1 MGLAFADVL
10 INETDATVALID
22 KHDRPGGH
30 WNDAYPFVRL
40 HQPSAFYGVS
50 SRRLGNN
57 AKDKSGWNKGLFELA
72 SGSEVCTY
80 FDQVMQRKLL
90 PTGRVH
96 YFPMCEYLGDN
107 RFRSLVTGAAT
118 NVEVNK
124 KSVDATYMN
133 VQVPSVRGPLYYVDP
148 KAQCVP
154 LNELPNTPAPTDGY
168 VVIGAG
174 KTGIDACLWLLRHG
188 VAPGRIQWVMPRDSW
203 YLKRDNIQ
211 PGTEFLDA
219 TIGGQVRQ
227 LEVISKAHSV
237 KELFDLLNE
246 SGQLL
251 RLSDDHRPTMYR
263 CATVTEAE
271 LEVLRSIENVVR
283 KGRVK
288 EINEDTI
295 VLEEGSIPTN
305 YNRLHVDCSADGLA
319 QRPAVPVFNGQQITL
334 QAVRTCQQVFSAA
347 LVGHIEHAYE
357 SDEEK
362 NALCVPVPH
371 PNSDID
377 WLKSNLAT
385 TLNSIAWS
393 QQPKLQEWL
402 NDNRLNFGAHFAPK
416 KNESSKELEKLARRT
431 AKLTLPAI
439 TKLEE
444 LLTLEQ

>member
-1 MGLAFADVL
+1 
-10 INETDATVALID
+10 
-22 KHDRPGGH
+22 
-30 WNDAYPFVRL
+30 
-40 HQPSAFYGVS
+40 
-50 SRRLGNN
+50 
-57 AKDKSGWNKGLFELA
+57 
-72 SGSEVCTY
+72 
-80 FDQVMQRKLL
+80 VMQRKLL
-90 PTGRVH
+90 PTGRVQ
-96 YFPMCEYLGDN
+96 YFPMSEYLGDN
-107 RFRSLVTGAAT
+107 RFQSLVTGAT
-118 NVEVNK
+118 TSVDVK
-124 KSVDATYMN
+124 KKTVDATYMN

-148 KAQCVP
+148 KAQCVA
-154 LNELPNTPAPTDGY
+154 LNELPKTPAPSDGY

-188 VAPGRIQWVMPRDSW
+188 VAPGRIRWVMPRDSW

-227 LEVISKAHSV
+227 LEAISKAHSV

-251 RLSDDHRPTMYR
+251 RLSYGHRPTMYR

-271 LEVLRSIENVVR
+271 LEALRTIENVVR

-288 EINEDTI
+288 EINEDSI

-305 YNRLHVDCSADGLA
+305 YNTLHIDCSADGLA

-347 LVGHIEHAYE
+347 LIGRIEHAYT

-362 NALCVPVPH
+362 NALCTPVPH
-371 PNSDID
+371 PNSEID
-377 WLKSNLAT
+377 WLKSTLAT
-385 TLNSIAWS
+385 TLNGIAWS

-402 NDNRLNFGAHFAPK
+402 GDNRLNFGAHFAPK
-416 KNESSKELEKLARRT
+416 KNDSSNELQELTQRSAQ
-431 AKLTLPAI
+431 LTLPAI

-444 LLTLEQ
+444 LLTLEHSTR